1 MQNFHFDIN
10 TPDEN
15 VAQLSMYARN
25 VLELS
30 LFGVADTTNC
40 WFHPTM
46 ERFRALYRSA
56 IVIGLPLC
64 HGVMESLIDGPN
76 ELYLAHYRQLNYL
89 LDKNATTLAQSI
101 EYSGWRAVPIPAS
114 VVVDWQNNLGHFS
127 HRHAAVE
134 SGLAWWG
141 RNNLAV
147 TPEFGS
153 HQRWA
158 TILTNAPLTAG
169 CARENGC
176 GSCMRC
182 KDSCPAG
189 AIGNSGLEIKRELC
203 VAMLRSFSKRG
214 IGHSICG
221 MCIKVCKG
229 RLK

>member
-1 MQNFHFDIN
+1 MQNFYFDMN
-10 TPDEN
+10 RRAEN
-15 VAQLSMYARN
+15 VEQLSNYARN
-25 VLELS
+25 VLEIP
-30 LFGVADTTNC
+30 LFGVADTAKC

-46 ERFRALYRSA
+46 ERFRALYGFA

-64 HGVMESLIDGPN
+64 YGIMESLVDGPN
-76 ELYLAHYRQLNYL
+76 ELYLSHYRQINYL
-89 LDKNATTLAQSI
+89 LDKHATTLAQGI

-147 TPEFGS
+147 TSEFGS
-153 HQRWA
+153 HQRWV

-176 GSCMRC
+176 IGCALCRDACM
-182 KDSCPAG
+182 AG
-189 AIGNSGLEIKRELC
+189 AIGNSALEFKRELC
-203 VAMLRSFSKRG
+203 ISMLRSFSKRG

-229 RLK
+229 KLK